1 MPHLSFFG
9 LYLFLLLWEARQRYL
24 INYMGMFTLS
34 AAFGLL
40 MLEEARRRRAE
51 KAARPAGDGGKKGC
65 SGAPGSPPRRG
76 ENPPAG

>member
-1 MPHLSFFG
+1 
-9 LYLFLLLWEARQRYL
+9 
-24 INYMGMFTLS
+24 MGMFTLS

-51 KAARPAGDGGKKGC
+51 KAARPAGT
-65 SGAPGSPPRRG
+65 GAEKDALEPRIPAAEG

>member
-51 KAARPAGDGGKKGC
+51 KAARPAGT
-65 SGAPGSPPRRG
+65 GAEKDALEPRIPAAEG